1 MSRRRWYQSML
12 PSVAVSVGNGGR
24 SHVLSRAG
32 DPVAPTRVRAGGF
45 YKIVMA
51 LSLLV
56 NLLLAACL
64 WNYTTIETAIAKAQT
79 AVGFA
84 E

>member
-1 MSRRRWYQSML
+1 
-12 PSVAVSVGNGGR
+12 
-24 SHVLSRAG
+24 
-32 DPVAPTRVRAGGF
+32 
-45 YKIVMA
+45 MA